1 MAFFCQGKLVFVPW
15 RPPNHHSPLKRS
27 LKGLAQDLVEGSA
40 EVLVKDGV
48 DDRVEGAVA
57 VANPEE
63 ELEERVRDLARLP
76 ADSVQTVAEEK
87 WEPADHKHAHDHS
100 QDKGEA
106 LLTGL

>member
-1 MAFFCQGKLVFVPW
+1 MFVPFGT
-15 RPPNHHSPLKRS
+15 PYQYALLKRS
-27 LKGLAQDLVEGSA
+27 LQGFAQNLLESSA
-40 EVLVKDGV
+40 EILVKDSV
-48 DDRVEGAVA
+48 DNRVEGAVA

-76 ADSVQTVAEEK
+76 ADSIQTVAEEK
-87 WEPADHKHAHDHS
+87 WEPADHKHTHDHS